1 MYGHGSSGVGMAEGN
16 FWKTVPGVLTAVA
29 AVITAVGGLLA
40 ILFQVGVLG
49 GGDEPPAA
57 ASSSAPT
64 SAPAATSPA
73 AGTTAQGGKPWN
85 EATAVITP
93 KEGDPV
99 EAPAS
104 TVRFCI
110 SAGMGINLNDSLD
123 VAFEKMS
130 GLEISRS
137 DPALSAGGKAT
148 VKVHLTTGKDVSG
161 TITSGCDFFAQ
172 TDVGRYSLYP
182 DRLAKI
188 EFRR

>member
-1 MYGHGSSGVGMAEGN
+1 MAEGS
-16 FWKTVPGVLTAVA
+16 FWKTAPGVLTAVA
-29 AVITAVGGLLA
+29 GVITAVGGLLA

-49 GGDEPPAA
+49 AADKPPPAA
-57 ASSSAPT
+57 SGPSSVPSSAAATSSSAT
-64 SAPAATSPA
+64 SSSAADT
-73 AGTTAQGGKPWN
+73 AGQGGKPWN
-85 EATAVITP
+85 EVTAVITP

-110 SAGMGINLNDSLD
+110 GAGTGINLNDSLD

-130 GLEISRS
+130 GLEVTRS

-148 VKVHLTTGKDVSG
+148 VKVHLAGGKDVSG

-172 TDVGRYSLYP
+172 TDIGRYSLYP

>member
-1 MYGHGSSGVGMAEGN
+1 MAEGS
-16 FWKTVPGVLTAVA
+16 FWKTAPGVLTAVA
-29 AVITAVGGLLA
+29 GVITAVGGLLA

-49 GGDEPPAA
+49 AADKPPPAA
-57 ASSSAPT
+57 SGPSSVPSSAAAAAPSSSA
-64 SAPAATSPA
+64 AGPA
-73 AGTTAQGGKPWN
+73 GQGGKPWN

-93 KEGDPV
+93 REGDPV

-110 SAGMGINLNDSLD
+110 GAGTGINLNDSLD

-130 GLEISRS
+130 GLEVTRS
-137 DPALSAGGKAT
+137 DPALSSGGKAT
-148 VKVHLTTGKDVSG
+148 VKVHLTSGKDVSG

-172 TDVGRYSLYP
+172 TDIGRYSLYP

>member
-1 MYGHGSSGVGMAEGN
+1 MAEGS
-16 FWKTVPGVLTAVA
+16 FWKTAPGVLTAVA
-29 AVITAVGGLLA
+29 GVIAAVGGLLA

-49 GGDEPPAA
+49 GGDEPPPAA
-57 ASSSAPT
+57 SGVASSSAVV
-64 SAPAATSPA
+64 S
-73 AGTTAQGGKPWN
+73 
-85 EATAVITP
+85 
-93 KEGDPV
+93 
-99 EAPAS
+99 S

-110 SAGMGINLNDSLD
+110 GAGTGINLNDSLD

-130 GLEISRS
+130 GLEIARS

-148 VKVHLTTGKDVSG
+148 VKVHLTSGKDLSG

-182 DRLAKI
+182 DRLVKI

>member
-1 MYGHGSSGVGMAEGN
+1 MAEGS
-16 FWKTVPGVLTAVA
+16 FWKTAPGVLTAVA
-29 AVITAVGGLLA
+29 GVITAVGGLLA

-49 GGDEPPAA
+49 GADKPPPAA
-57 ASSSAPT
+57 SSGSPT
-64 SAPAATSPA
+64 SAVASSTAADT
-73 AGTTAQGGKPWN
+73 AGQGGKPWN

-110 SAGMGINLNDSLD
+110 GAGMGINLNDSLD

-130 GLEISRS
+130 GLEVLRS

-172 TDVGRYSLYP
+172 TDIGRYSLYP

>member
-1 MYGHGSSGVGMAEGN
+1 MAEGS
-16 FWKTVPGVLTAVA
+16 FWKTAPGVLTAVA
-29 AVITAVGGLLA
+29 GVITAVGGLLA

-49 GGDEPPAA
+49 SEDKPPPAA
-57 ASSSAPT
+57 SGVASS
-64 SAPAATSPA
+64 PAVSSSPATSPSS
-73 AGTTAQGGKPWN
+73 AGTAGQGGKPWT

-93 KEGDPV
+93 KDGDPV

-110 SAGMGINLNDSLD
+110 GAGMGINLNDSLD

-130 GLEISRS
+130 GLEVTRS

-148 VKVHLTTGKDVSG
+148 VKVHLTSGKDISG
-161 TITSGCDFFAQ
+161 TITSGCDFFAES
-172 TDVGRYSLYP
+172 DIGRYSLYP